1 MSLSSEDALRLN
13 VMIANK
19 PLAIRIHE
27 PSMTLFGLMSD
38 GEVSVKLNPN
48 APEERYLKSVRAFL
62 SEHALGS
69 PGGYPLYLQRW
80 TRMGQMREQS
90 LEQLLLLGDPTAV
103 FAVVCAEGLSVEL
116 ARRAWW
122 ASEEAENARRML
134 QTRAVVQSGVGRR
147 LAEYLVEY
155 LPFETEPD
163 VIIESIAAVL
173 QPGLLDPEQVASL
186 WKKAQRKNVYLVGF
200 VAAIPDDLPERGT
213 ARDDYADVAARLSG
227 PASTGN
233 PLASLLLRVLDS
245 GGQAFVETCLR
256 ILGRP
261 SNQDVVDV
269 TLGVMR
275 GYCAGIRPEGDPDLP
290 IEDLLSE
297 AERYRLDSSDAR
309 GCLDAAPELA
319 AEIEALRVL
328 SGLGYGALR
337 PLMKGSTAMGS
348 LMRRKLEPLLEPLSA
363 RLEQLLQPARDE

>member
-27 PSMTLFGLMSD
+27 PSMTLFGLMND
-38 GEVSVKLNPN
+38 GEVSVKLNPS
-48 APEERYLKSVRAFL
+48 APDERYLKGVRAFL
-62 SEHALGS
+62 SERALGS

-122 ASEEAENARRML
+122 ASEEPENARRML
-134 QTRAVVQSGVGRR
+134 QTRAVAESDMGRR
-147 LAEYLVEY
+147 LAEFLVEY

-163 VIIESIAAVL
+163 VIIESIVAVL
-173 QPGLLDPEQVASL
+173 QPGLLDREQVAGL

-200 VAAIPDDLPERGT
+200 IAAMPDRLPQQGA
-213 ARDDYADVAARLSG
+213 ARDDYDAIAARLS
-227 PASTGN
+227 PLVSSGN
-233 PLASLLLRVLDS
+233 PLASLLMRVLDA
-245 GGQAFVETCLR
+245 GGQSFVETCLR
-256 ILGRP
+256 ILGKP
-261 SNQDVVDV
+261 SNQDVVDF
-269 TLGVMR
+269 TLAVMR
-275 GYCAGIRPEGDPDLP
+275 RFCAGIRPEGDPDLA
-290 IEDLLSE
+290 IEALLSE
-297 AERYRLDSSDAR
+297 ARRYRLDSADAR
-309 GCLDAAPELA
+309 ACLEAAPGLE

-328 SGLGYGALR
+328 SGLGYGTLR

-348 LMRRKLEPLLEPLSA
+348 LMRRKLAPMLEPLA
-363 RLEQLLQPARDE
+363 ERLNLLLRPGRDR